1 MHLVGTKPQHNQR
14 RVWFAYAALILMN
27 IIDVVYTRAILF
39 VDTTTE
45 ANPIMNHMYQNF
57 GIWGIITVKAF
68 FLTLLGFTIKH
79 LPELHAGYRTVFYA
93 AVIIYAVLAVYHAYW
108 LFGLD
113 PRWISNLHTG

>member
-1 MHLVGTKPQHNQR
+1 MHLVGTKPQHSQR

-45 ANPIMNHMYQNF
+45 ANPVMDHMYQNF
-57 GIWGIITVKAF
+57 GIWGIIAVKAF

-93 AVIIYAVLAVYHAYW
+93 AVAIYAVLAVYHAYW

-113 PRWISNLHTG
+113 PRWISNLYTG